1 MSSQKW
7 ESKIPDGKR
16 VQPSCSSSATNGHT
30 LWVKNMRYCSEF
42 MVRNL
47 WFLVPLP
54 LVLSLWIRYEK
65 VINWKLCFQNDK
77 VFTRMM
83 MFSLKPLFEPKKNA
97 IWWLFNDDLRTKE
110 REWEE
115 KWTRNS
121 VSMTFVEL
129 PLIWSVLSDIC
140 WGRFY
145 GDFLTKQTKSVI
157 VPAMIWP

>member
-83 MFSLKPLFEPKKNA
+83 MFSLKPLFEPKKMP
-97 IWWLFNDDLRTKE
+97 FD
-110 REWEE
+110 
-115 KWTRNS
+115 
-121 VSMTFVEL
+121 
-129 PLIWSVLSDIC
+129 
-140 WGRFY
+140 
-145 GDFLTKQTKSVI
+145 DFLMTTWERKNENERKNEQEILCQWLLWNYHWFGLFCQISVEAGFTVI
-157 VPAMIWP
+157 FWQNRPNQW